1 MCNTDHSG
9 LKEAEILSGTFKKKK
24 EKTRPTWVHRR
35 IVWPWTSNYI
45 FPVSLSITEVCMC
58 AAYAADVTL
67 GTARTS
73 ITHTHTH
80 THTHTSAAS
89 ILGLDLNSPR
99 CCCNSLQSHQLNCSL
114 PKEKKKKRGHFPLLT
129 CSVDSPLTSHLSSLS
144 LSLTGSPSLPLM
156 QTSFFFSSSFFF

>member
-1 MCNTDHSG
+1 MFLQCIKWSDLSACFCWIWWKKNKKHSNQTV
-9 LKEAEILSGTFKKKK
+9 LLVNVQHWPQWPQRSRDIKWNVQKKK

-80 THTHTSAAS
+80 THTSAAS

-114 PKEKKKKRGHFPLLT
+114 PKEKKKKKEAIFP
-129 CSVDSPLTSHLSSLS
+129 SSHVL
-144 LSLTGSPSLPLM
+144 
-156 QTSFFFSSSFFF
+156 